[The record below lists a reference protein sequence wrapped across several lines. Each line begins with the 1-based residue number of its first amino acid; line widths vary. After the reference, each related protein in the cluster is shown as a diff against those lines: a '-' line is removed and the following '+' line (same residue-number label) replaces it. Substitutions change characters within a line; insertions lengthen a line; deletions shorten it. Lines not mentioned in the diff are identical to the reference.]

1 MSLSDDEQRIL
12 NEMEA
17 QLAESDPRL
26 VDDVT
31 STTVYTAA
39 FKNIKW
45 SLLLLVVGVVV
56 MIFTLS
62 TSFLLAAVG
71 FLIMLAAALILEKS
85 LTKLGKVG
93 LNQMMQSSQSGS
105 LGKILNSIKKNV
117 ENQSKKR
124 KGA

>member
-71 FLIMLAAALILEKS
+71 ILIMLAAALILEKS
-85 LTKLGKVG
+85 LTKLGKV
-93 LNQMMQSSQSGS
+93 
-105 LGKILNSIKKNV
+105 
-117 ENQSKKR
+117 
-124 KGA
+124 